1 MPCRWFKTVR
11 LENLMTASSTAKRLA
26 NRTHATFALLMLSW
40 CAIWL
45 FKSGVSVYCDGFEST
60 TFNAVYWL
68 IAKAIVWIV
77 PSCVLIHA
85 SGRDF
90 YSVVNLKEWRHW
102 CYWGTIVG
110 LLIASTGFLSKAT
123 AGRPLLP
130 SKFDLDTLNV
140 LLIAPLFEEFL
151 IRAAILANLIPLLGF
166 VRANII
172 ASAYFVILHIPGWYM
187 MGNLHTRLTLPMGGA
202 LSIFLLGLLFGWA
215 SHKGRSFL
223 GGAIAH
229 SLNNLAA

>member
-1 MPCRWFKTVR
+1 
-11 LENLMTASSTAKRLA
+11 
-26 NRTHATFALLMLSW
+26 MLSW
-40 CAIWL
+40 CAVWL
-45 FKSGVSVYCDGFEST
+45 FKSGVSVCCDWFENT
-60 TFNAVYWL
+60 TFTAVYWL

-77 PSCVLIHA
+77 PACVLIQA

-90 YSVVNLKEWRHW
+90 SSVVNLKEWRHW

-110 LLIASTGFLSKAT
+110 LMIASTGFLSKVI
-123 AGRPLLP
+123 AGQLLLP
-130 SKFDLDTLNV
+130 SKFDHGTLNV

-187 MGNLHTRLTLPMGGA
+187 MGNLHTRLTSPIGGA
-202 LSIFLLGLLFGWA
+202 LSIFLLGLLFGWV
-215 SHKGRSFL
+215 SRKGRSFL

-229 SLNNLAA
+229 CLNNQAA